1 MKINSLLVFVL
12 VGIIQSCQTN
22 KSNNIEIEFYR
33 MYALHKYERVVVF
46 NNDEINI
53 IDWSNQK
60 FEINNKQ
67 KIALVDSAYL
77 YGSALNAYLNVKNNG
92 QVMYQVSIVPLA
104 CASYYNYKLPYLFMH
119 EKGSVFNNN
128 MLSFNIT
135 HPNIDKEILQKVVK
149 FGEVY
154 HKSR

>member
-1 MKINSLLVFVL
+1 MKINSFLLFVL
-12 VGIIQSCQTN
+12 LGIIQSCQTN

-33 MYALHKYERVVVF
+33 MYARHKYERVVVF

-60 FEINNKQ
+60 FEIKNQQ

-92 QVMYQVSIVPLA
+92 KVMYQVSIVPLA

-119 EKGSVFNNN
+119 ENGSVFSNN

-135 HPNIDKEILQKVVK
+135 HPNIDKEILQDIKKVVFK
-149 FGEVY
+149 T
-154 HKSR
+154 SR